1 MYPLNRPPAEMAEA
15 AETLDGPFVEALR
28 KGASELGVTVIAGMF
43 ERVSGQSRVH
53 NTVVAIGANGLL
65 GRYRKLHLY
74 DALGYR
80 ESTTFEPGH
89 IDGDELLTVR
99 LADFVFGVATC
110 YDLRFP
116 ELWRALSDC
125 GVNAFVLPAAWVAGP
140 LKGHQWVTMCRARA
154 IENTSY
160 VIAAAQPPP
169 VYTGQSLVLDPMGVE
184 LARLGEDQGIA
195 TAEISSDCV
204 ASVREKLPVLEQRR
218 YEVRPKP

>member
-1 MYPLNRPPAEMAEA
+1 
-15 AETLDGPFVEALR
+15 
-28 KGASELGVTVIAGMF
+28 
-43 ERVSGQSRVH
+43 
-53 NTVVAIGANGLL
+53 
-65 GRYRKLHLY
+65 
-74 DALGYR
+74 
-80 ESTTFEPGH
+80 
-89 IDGDELLTVR
+89 
-99 LADFVFGVATC
+99 
-110 YDLRFP
+110 
-116 ELWRALSDC
+116 
-125 GVNAFVLPAAWVAGP
+125 
-140 LKGHQWVTMCRARA
+140 MCRARA

>member
-1 MYPLNRPPAEMAEA
+1 MKVAIVQFASEPDATANRARVSDLARAAAGTGAELVVFPEASMYPLNRPPAEMAEA

-125 GVNAFVLPAAWVAGP
+125 GVNAFVLPAAQRTPVGHYVPRPGDREHLLRHSSGP
-140 LKGHQWVTMCRARA
+140 ASPRLHGPEPRARPDGSRA
-154 IENTSY
+154 R
-160 VIAAAQPPP
+160 PP
-169 VYTGQSLVLDPMGVE
+169 
-184 LARLGEDQGIA
+184 R
-195 TAEISSDCV
+195 
-204 ASVREKLPVLEQRR
+204 
-218 YEVRPKP
+218 